1 MTAKV
6 LIADGGEGARYDLV
20 NPSQP
25 PTAVVARDLTP
36 ADLPAD
42 IPLANLEDIPAGTV
56 VGRAADA
63 LVPGPPAPLLGGDI
77 ADIFR
82 YDNLATESVGGAMN
96 NVALGLVD
104 QWRFDGASAVI
115 SGVVAPTPATGRELV
130 IENATPVGGG
140 VTVTLLHESTLSS
153 TINRFHIPPGLTGS
167 QVVLRPLET
176 ARFRYIISRWKLVG
190 LGGPVTNA
198 SVGLQ
203 QLQGGILASLLGNT
217 PTATDTTNLSVGAVT
232 VAGNTTA
239 IGTTYIANLSVEFIH
254 TASATPTLT
263 IEWVYGGAVVCTRV
277 LTVTAVAGTY
287 TLWIEGY
294 FRHTTIGAASS
305 ARVSIRS
312 VCTAG
317 ATVPDQ
323 IGDTTATPAALN
335 TTISRTLECRVRMTT
350 TVASNSITLHQGV
363 LQRLINL

>member
-1 MTAKV
+1 MPILRTEGA
-6 LIADGGEGARYDLV
+6 EGARVELT
-20 NPSQP
+20 NPGQP
-25 PTAVVARDLTP
+25 PVSAIAEALTP

-104 QWRFDGASAVI
+104 QWRFDGSSAVI

-190 LGGPVTNA
+190 LGGPVTTA

-203 QLQGGILASLLGNT
+203 QLQGGILASLLGTT
-217 PTATDTTNLSVGAVT
+217 PIADNATTNLSVGAIT
-232 VAGNTTA
+232 IAGNTTQV
-239 IGTTYIANLSVEFIH
+239 GTTYIANLSVEFVH
-254 TASATPTLT
+254 TASANPTLT
-263 IEWVYGGAVVCTRV
+263 LEWVYGGTVVASRV
-277 LTVTAVAGTY
+277 ITVTAIAGTY
-287 TLWIEGY
+287 TLWVEGY
-294 FRHTTIGAASS
+294 FRHTTIGVGSS

-317 ATVPDQ
+317 ATVADQ
-323 IGDTTATPAALN
+323 IGDTTAVPAALN
-335 TTISRTLECRVRMTT
+335 TTISRTLELRVRMTT
-350 TVASNSITLHQGV
+350 AVASNNITLHQA
-363 LQRLINL
+363 LIQRLINM